1 MISALKAPDKETEMI
16 SQDIFDIIPASND
29 FFNLGPITQAPIDLF
44 NHRALDYIPLSNTII
59 AASIRQYSMIIKD

>member
-29 FFNLGPITQAPIDLF
+29 FFNLGPITQAPIELY
-44 NHRALDYIPLSNTII
+44 HIII
-59 AASIRQYSMIIKD
+59 AQEEFCEIVIRMLILNLISFSF